1 MKLVQWVRFTW
12 NFEQLPPFN
21 AVLPEHY
28 HVALA
33 TPAEDKELRAVIM
46 RSVTQDTSWGDAIHE
61 VEQMIDSWLE
71 RALSPES
78 NGVCLALRHG
88 LRIIGASVV
97 VADPALEDQLTP
109 GPCILMEYRNRG
121 FGTALLGGIAP
132 AAAGRWPNEKLRG
145 DQEQRAGREI
155 SLPEIRRNR
164 HSGRSAAARCL
175 VVRRRRANGR
185 FSE

>member
-1 MKLVQWVRFTW
+1 VVISPSPHMKLVQWVRFTW
-12 NFEQLPPFN
+12 NFEQLPRFN

-46 RSVTQDTSWGDAIHE
+46 RSVTQDTSWGDTIHE
-61 VEQMIDSWLE
+61 VEQMIDNWLE
-71 RALSPES
+71 RALSPDS

-97 VADPALEDQLTP
+97 LADPALDDQLAP

-121 FGTALLGGIAP
+121 FGTALLEESLRQLQAAGLTKSCAMTKSNAP
-132 AAAGRWPNEKLRG
+132 AAKFLYPKFGGTAIPV
-145 DQEQRAGREI
+145 D
-155 SLPEIRRNR
+155 LPL
-164 HSGRSAAARCL
+164 L
-175 VVRRRRANGR
+175 VA
-185 FSE
+185 

>member
-1 MKLVQWVRFTW
+1 MIISASPHMKLVQWVRFTW
-12 NFEQLPPFN
+12 NFEQLGPLN
-21 AVLPEHY
+21 SLLPDHY

-61 VEQMIDSWLE
+61 VEQMIDGWLE

-97 VADPALEDQLTP
+97 MADPALEDQLTP

-121 FGTALLGGIAP
+121 FGTALLGESLRQLQ
-132 AAAGRWPNEKLRG
+132 AAGLTKSSALTKNNAPVAKFLYPKFG
-145 DQEQRAGREI
+145 GTAIPVD
-155 SLPEIRRNR
+155 LPL
-164 HSGRSAAARCL
+164 L
-175 VVRRRRANGR
+175 VA
-185 FSE
+185 